1 MMAALLLVVADP
13 VPLTIY
19 RRQGA
24 TVAQVEADLRRC
36 RLVTTGPAA
45 GGERP
50 DGAALLDNGAPG
62 NPPGETIAGCMATY
76 GWHGHALSERER
88 RDLSRL
94 APAAR
99 RKALARLVGRP

>member
-24 TVAQVEADLRRC
+24 TLAQVETDLRRC
-36 RLVTTGPAA
+36 RIVTTGPAA

-62 NPPGETIAGCMATY
+62 HAPGETIENCMATY

-88 RDLSRL
+88 RRLSRL
-94 APAAR
+94 SPAAR
-99 RKALARLVGRP
+99 RKALSRLVGRP